1 MPTENGVYQIW
12 LNNLKSGDKVA
23 VKYFVGRNH
32 DVHYKLSTVNYRD
45 IDGGLVLVNGKSF
58 GMDGIV
64 NEIKNEMVGMHIV
77 PITSDIYDQVMSK
90 KKKNKLTNKMANTKW
105 SELSLEQ
112 LLAIDNILQGVK

>member
-12 LNNLKSGDKVA
+12 LNNLKPGDKVA

>member
-1 MPTENGVYQIW
+1 
-12 LNNLKSGDKVA
+12 
-23 VKYFVGRNH
+23 
-32 DVHYKLSTVNYRD
+32 
-45 IDGGLVLVNGKSF
+45 
-58 GMDGIV
+58 MDGIV